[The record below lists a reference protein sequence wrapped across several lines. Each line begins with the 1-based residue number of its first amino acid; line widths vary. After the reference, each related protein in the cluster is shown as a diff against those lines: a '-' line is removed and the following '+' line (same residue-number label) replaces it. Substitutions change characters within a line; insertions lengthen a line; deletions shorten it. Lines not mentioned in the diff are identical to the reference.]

1 MKATRATKIPNGW
14 SNGGGD
20 MRSPSP
26 RAPDHSQAIRLVDYL
41 RLVIASLQT
50 DYGCSEDE
58 AAERTLSLTTV
69 LCISDALWEGYTP
82 EATACAV
89 VQLHRHNRLS

>member
-1 MKATRATKIPNGW
+1 
-14 SNGGGD
+14 

-26 RAPDHSQAIRLVDYL
+26 GASDHSQAMRLVDYL

-50 DYGCSEDE
+50 DCGCSEDE
-58 AAERTLSLTTV
+58 AAERTLSLATV

-89 VQLHRHNRLS
+89 VQLHSHNRLS

>member
-1 MKATRATKIPNGW
+1 
-14 SNGGGD
+14 

-26 RAPDHSQAIRLVDYL
+26 GAPDHSQAMRLVDYL

-50 DYGCSEDE
+50 DCGCSEDE
-58 AAERTLSLTTV
+58 ATERTLSLTTV